1 MSKFKPGDKVTITSV
16 PHAAAGWGVSSGMQ
30 AEIIPIKHTESAA
43 YAENVGLVMIR
54 LTDKRLPSTS
64 CVEFWWSEQNL
75 KLTSDSIGTRE
86 FPKRYAIAKFGVC
99 RYIHDTSSD
108 RIFGFGSGLDFSF
121 MPSQA
126 HRSFYGEVDAIHL
139 IEWLNE
145 RTAGYPS
152 GPPLLV
158 LPS

>member
-75 KLTSDSIGTRE
+75 KLTSDS
-86 FPKRYAIAKFGVC
+86 KRYAIAKFAGHH
-99 RYIHDTSSD
+99 YIRDTSDD
-108 RIFGFGSGLDFSF
+108 RIFGFGHGLDFSF
-121 MPSQA
+121 VPDQE
-126 HRSFYGEVDAIHL
+126 HRSTYEEVDAIHL